1 MLHYSQAFEYNAPVE
16 TPNFSFEDAMDRAR
30 VFISD
35 DPGGFDRILLVR
47 AIEPYSVHT
56 LY

>member
-1 MLHYSQAFEYNAPVE
+1 MLHYSQAFAYNAPVE
-16 TPNFSFEDAMDRAR
+16 TQNFSFEDAMESARA
-30 VFISD
+30 FIGD